1 MANGVNV
8 AERYKALAREG
19 MSEGEIQEMAEQD
32 LAAKRDDDKSRF
44 RSTRSEANMA
54 DANTKAQLRG
64 NMMKAVAQSAVAGI
78 GAGTP
83 GPKTETPKATP
94 VDLKKDMSS
103 DNLITGS
110 PSPRLQLSSTRKAP
124 DIGSKDYAREKAQ
137 ELRELERMYGRRGSL
152 YGN

>member
-64 NMMKAVAQSAVAGI
+64 NMMKAVAQSA
-78 GAGTP
+78 
-83 GPKTETPKATP
+83 
-94 VDLKKDMSS
+94 
-103 DNLITGS
+103 
-110 PSPRLQLSSTRKAP
+110 
-124 DIGSKDYAREKAQ
+124 
-137 ELRELERMYGRRGSL
+137 
-152 YGN
+152 